1 MSFEAVLIHPCTIFT
16 KTPDPSGN
24 VDAYGQPKYT
34 ESQVTS
40 ACRFF
45 RKRAKGTSGVIVVN
59 DNNYFVI
66 PISVMLPSA
75 VTFSKNDKITTTAK
89 GYAGTYTVKDFD
101 PVFGRNSL
109 HHWVADLKKV
119 ET

>member
-1 MSFEAVLIHPCTIFT
+1 MSFEAVLIHPCTIYT

-34 ESQVTS
+34 ETQVNS

-45 RKRAKGTSGVIVVN
+45 RKRAKGTSGVIFVN
-59 DNNYFVI
+59 SNDYFMI
-66 PISVMLPSA
+66 PISIMLPNKVS
-75 VTFSKNDKITTTAK
+75 VSKNDKITTTAE
-89 GYAGTYTVKDFD
+89 GYAGTYTIQDFD
-101 PVFGRNSL
+101 PVFGRTSL
-109 HHWVADLKKV
+109 HHWVADLKRV